1 MRTYNLAAIC
11 AASMGLAA
19 CHDANGHSMGRYA
32 RKDADNDDGGDNT
45 IEGVLKQLRGIKSV
59 VNDDRATIKTLVEKA
74 EASLKETGEINDS
87 VKAAL
92 EKATADG
99 NSNAARFTE
108 LEQKLASLS
117 SNGKGTNQSVKSLG
131 EYVTDDEK
139 IKEFMERAKSAD
151 RASAR
156 FDLKSITE
164 GTTGTGAIG
173 DLIQPQRRQGIIEAP
188 QRQLV
193 VRDLLSVGRTTSN
206 SIEYVKE
213 SGFYNNAAPVAE
225 GALKPESSLEFSIE
239 NTPVRTIAHWI
250 RATKQVLADI
260 PMLQSYINNKLL
272 LGLALEEE
280 EQLLIGDGTGQN
292 LLGLIPQAT
301 PLQSSRVR
309 ATDTRIDVVRR
320 AMGQIRLAEYRA
332 TGIMMHPDD
341 WEEIE
346 LTKTDEGSYVWA
358 NPRGLLGPTL
368 WGLPV
373 VDTTALNPGEFL
385 VGNFKQAAT
394 IWDREDAVI
403 DLSTDDR
410 DNFIRNLVTI
420 RAEKRLGLE
429 VSREEALVFGDFTDH
444 FTG

>member
-1 MRTYNLAAIC
+1 MRTHNLAAF
-11 AASMGLAA
+11 AALAGMSA
-19 CHDANGHSMGRYA
+19 CHDANGHALGRYG
-32 RKDADNDDGGDNT
+32 RKDDGNDGNEPTLDE
-45 IEGVLKQLRGIKSV
+45 IVKQLRGVKTA
-59 VNDDRATIKTLVEKA
+59 VNEDRKTVQTLVEKA
-74 EASLKETGEINDS
+74 EASLKETGEINAS

-99 NSNAARFTE
+99 NANAARFAE
-108 LEQKLASLS
+108 LEQKLTSLS
-117 SNGKGTNQSVKSLG
+117 QKGSGQGQRQKSLG
-131 EYVTDDEK
+131 EYVTEDEAVK
-139 IKEFMERAKSAD
+139 QFLERAKSPG
-151 RASAR
+151 STSTR
-156 FDLKSITE
+156 FDVKSITE
-164 GTTGTGAIG
+164 ATTGTGGLG
-173 DLIQPQRRQGIIEAP
+173 DLILPQRRPGIVEAP

-206 SIEYVKE
+206 SIEFVRE

-225 GALKPESSLEFSIE
+225 GELKPESSLEFSIE

-250 RATKQVLADI
+250 RASKQVLADI

-272 LGLALEEE
+272 LGLSLEEE

-301 PLQSSRVR
+301 PLDPGRVR
-309 ATDTRIDVVRR
+309 SDDTHIDIVRR
-320 AMGQIRLAEYRA
+320 GMGQIRLAEYRA

-341 WEEIE
+341 WEQIE
-346 LTKTDEGSYVWA
+346 LTKTEDGSYVWA

-373 VDTTALNPGEFL
+373 IDTTALNPGEFL
-385 VGNFKQAAT
+385 VGNFKQAAQ
-394 IWDREDAVI
+394 IWDREDAVV

-420 RAEKRLGLE
+420 RAEERLGLE
-429 VSREEALVFGDFTDH
+429 VSRPEAIVFGDFTD
-444 FTG
+444 FITG

>member
-1 MRTYNLAAIC
+1 MRTHNLAAL
-11 AASMGLAA
+11 AATAALAA
-19 CHDANGHSMGRYA
+19 CHDANGHALGRYG
-32 RKDADNDDGGDNT
+32 RKDDGNDGNEPTLDD
-45 IEGVLKQLRGIKSV
+45 IVKQLRGVKSA
-59 VNDDRATIKTLVEKA
+59 VNDDRKTVQTLVEKA
-74 EASLKETGEINDS
+74 EASLKETGEINAS

-99 NSNAARFTE
+99 NANAARFAE
-108 LEQKLASLS
+108 LEQKLTALS
-117 SNGKGTNQSVKSLG
+117 QKGSGQGQRQKSLG
-131 EYVTDDEK
+131 EYVTENEAVK
-139 IKEFMERAKSAD
+139 QFLERAKSAD
-151 RASAR
+151 RANAR
-156 FDLKSITE
+156 FDVKSITE
-164 GTTGTGAIG
+164 ATTGTGGLG
-173 DLIQPQRRQGIIEAP
+173 DLILPQRRPGIVEAP

-206 SIEYVKE
+206 SIEFVRE
-213 SGFYNNAAPVAE
+213 AGFYNNAAPVAE
-225 GALKPESSLEFSIE
+225 GDLKPESSLEFSIE

-250 RATKQVLADI
+250 RASKQVLADI

-272 LGLALEEE
+272 LGLSLEEE

-301 PLQSSRVR
+301 TLDANRVR
-309 ATDTRIDVVRR
+309 SDDTHIDIVRR

-341 WEEIE
+341 WEQIE
-346 LTKTDEGSYVWA
+346 LTKTEDGSYVWA

-373 VDTTALNPGEFL
+373 IDTTALNPGEFL
-385 VGNFKQAAT
+385 VGNFKQAAQ
-394 IWDREDAVI
+394 IWDREDAVV

-420 RAEKRLGLE
+420 RAEERLGLE
-429 VSREEALVFGDFTDH
+429 VSRPEAIVFGDFSD
-444 FTG
+444 FITG

>member
-1 MRTYNLAAIC
+1 MRTHNLAAF
-11 AASMGLAA
+11 AAAGLLA
-19 CHDANGHSMGRYA
+19 CHDAHGHALGGRFG
-32 RKDADNDDGGDNT
+32 RKDDGNDSEPTLDD
-45 IEGVLKQLRGIKSV
+45 IVKQLRGVKST
-59 VNDDRATIKTLVEKA
+59 VNEDRKTVQTLVEKA
-74 EASLKETGEINDS
+74 EASLTATGEINAQ
-87 VKAAL
+87 VKEAL
-92 EKATADG
+92 EKATADA
-99 NSNAARFTE
+99 NSNAARFAE
-108 LEQKLASLS
+108 LEQKLTSLS
-117 SNGKGTNQSVKSLG
+117 QKGTGQQNRGKSLG
-131 EYVTDDEK
+131 EYVTENESVK
-139 IKEFMERAKSAD
+139 QFLERAKSAD

-156 FDLKSITE
+156 FDVKQISEATS
-164 GTTGTGAIG
+164 GTGGLG
-173 DLIQPQRRQGIIEAP
+173 DLILPQRRPGIIEAP

-225 GALKPESSLEFSIE
+225 GQLKPESSLEFSIE

-280 EQLLIGDGTGQN
+280 EQLLVGDGTGQN
-292 LLGLIPQAT
+292 LYGLIPQAT
-301 PLQSSRVR
+301 ALDAGRVR
-309 ATDTRIDVVRR
+309 PTDTRIDVVRR

-346 LTKTDEGSYVWA
+346 LTKTDEGSYIWA

-385 VGNFKQAAT
+385 VGNFKQAAQ

-420 RAEKRLGLE
+420 RAEERLALE
-429 VSREEALVFGDFTDH
+429 VSRPEAIVFGDFTDF